1 MQFWFF
7 PFRTISA
14 PLAENN
20 WQSYLV
26 NFLGPTELGNYM
38 FPEPKIENVYQAWK
52 PIDYGHPL
60 MDVTIHY
67 APPELERVH
76 IGNGPVPARPS
87 HNNKHNIVFEAAR
100 EVADRHTDEKLQAE
114 VYNSPRFD
122 KGKVVFDCQ
131 NSPSD
136 LTVAISTQKM
146 LMSSHMP
153 LCKQLP
159 C

>member
-1 MQFWFF
+1 
-7 PFRTISA
+7 
-14 PLAENN
+14 
-20 WQSYLV
+20 
-26 NFLGPTELGNYM
+26 M

-122 KGKVVFDCQ
+122 KGKVVRL
-131 NSPSD
+131 SLIIKIHL
-136 LTVAISTQKM
+136 LT
-146 LMSSHMP
+146 
-153 LCKQLP
+153 
-159 C
+159 

>member
-1 MQFWFF
+1 
-7 PFRTISA
+7 
-14 PLAENN
+14 
-20 WQSYLV
+20 
-26 NFLGPTELGNYM
+26 M

-122 KGKVVFDCQ
+122 KGKVGC
-131 NSPSD
+131 
-136 LTVAISTQKM
+136 L
-146 LMSSHMP
+146 
-153 LCKQLP
+153 
-159 C
+159 